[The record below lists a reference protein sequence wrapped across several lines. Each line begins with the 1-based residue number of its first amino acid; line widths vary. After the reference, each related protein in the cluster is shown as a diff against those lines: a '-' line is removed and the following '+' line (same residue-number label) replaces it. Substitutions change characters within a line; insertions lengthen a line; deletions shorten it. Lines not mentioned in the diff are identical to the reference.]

1 LSPAACQNIVITLCK
16 KSVSEHPTCKYF
28 TENLQQY
35 DVGKTLIMLLQM
47 YVIHLAAGRGFFMAG
62 CPMWRKHM
70 ETIGTLWLYLVFF
83 GIVSIMLV
91 IDFIGFKHQHGQEVK
106 IRTAAYWSVAWV
118 SVAALF
124 GGGLWLYLEQTAGV
138 VLANQKVMEYF
149 AGYLLEK
156 SLAIDNVFVWLMIF
170 AAFAIPPAL
179 QRQLLLYGVLGAIV
193 LRTIFI
199 FIGAWF
205 VQEFSWILYLF
216 GAFLV
221 YTGYKFLR
229 GHNDEASNIEDM
241 PLLKWL
247 RKHMRITPQLEG
259 NKFFIRKDGLLW
271 ATPLFLVLILVEAS
285 DVIFA
290 MDSIP
295 AIFAVTTDPFI
306 VLTANLMAILGLRA
320 MFFLLSG
327 AASKMYYLPYGLG
340 VILVFIGFKML
351 MLDVFHMPIWISL
364 GFIVI
369 VLAITALLS
378 IRHNKKYNIHQL

>member
-1 LSPAACQNIVITLCK
+1 MESIGNI
-16 KSVSEHPTCKYF
+16 
-28 TENLQQY
+28 
-35 DVGKTLIMLLQM
+35 
-47 YVIHLAAGRGFFMAG
+47 
-62 CPMWRKHM
+62 
-70 ETIGTLWLYLVFF
+70 WLYLAFF
-83 GIVSIMLV
+83 GIVSLMLV
-91 IDFIGFKHQHGQEVK
+91 IDFLGFKQKEGQDVK
-106 IRTAAYWSVAWV
+106 IKTAAYWSIAWV
-118 SVAALF
+118 TVASLF
-124 GGGLWLYLEQTAGV
+124 GGGLWLYLQQTAGV
-138 VLANQKVMEYF
+138 TVANTKVMEYF

-179 QRQLLLYGVLGAIV
+179 QRQLLLYGVLGAII

-205 VQEFSWILYLF
+205 VQEFSWILYIF

-221 YTGYKFLR
+221 YTGFKFLK
-229 GHNDEASNIEDM
+229 GQEEDPNIEDM
-241 PLLKWL
+241 AILKWL

-259 NKFFIRKDGLLW
+259 NKFFVRQNGVLW

-290 MDSIP
+290 VDSIP

-327 AASKMYYLPYGLG
+327 AASKMHYLPYGLG
-340 VILVFIGFKML
+340 LILVFIGFKML

-364 GFIVI
+364 GFIIV
-369 VLAITALLS
+369 VLAITAVLS
-378 IRHNKKYNIHQL
+378 IRYSKKHTETTL

>member
-1 LSPAACQNIVITLCK
+1 
-16 KSVSEHPTCKYF
+16 
-28 TENLQQY
+28 
-35 DVGKTLIMLLQM
+35 
-47 YVIHLAAGRGFFMAG
+47 
-62 CPMWRKHM
+62 M

-83 GIVSIMLV
+83 AIIAVMLI
-91 IDFIGFKHQHGQEVK
+91 IDFVGFKHQHGQEVK
-106 IRTAAYWSVAWV
+106 VRTAAYWSIAWV
-118 SVAALF
+118 SVATLF
-124 GGGLWLYLEQTAGV
+124 GGGLWLYLEQTAGTAI
-138 VLANQKVMEYF
+138 ANAKVMEYF

-179 QRQLLLYGVLGAIV
+179 QRKLLLYGVLGAIV

-205 VQEFSWILYLF
+205 VQEFSWILYIF

-221 YTGYKFLR
+221 YTGFKFLR
-229 GHNDEASNIEDM
+229 GQHEQDSNIEDM
-241 PLLKWL
+241 AILKWL
-247 RKHMRITPQLEG
+247 RKHMRITPQLQG
-259 NKFFIRKDGLLW
+259 DKFFVRQNGLLW

-290 MDSIP
+290 VDSIP

-327 AASKMYYLPYGLG
+327 AASKMHYLPYGLG
-340 VILVFIGFKML
+340 LILVFIGFKML

-364 GFIVI
+364 SFIVI
-369 VLAITALLS
+369 VLTVTAILS
-378 IRHNKKYNIHQL
+378 IRHSKKYNETTL

>member
-1 LSPAACQNIVITLCK
+1 
-16 KSVSEHPTCKYF
+16 
-28 TENLQQY
+28 
-35 DVGKTLIMLLQM
+35 
-47 YVIHLAAGRGFFMAG
+47 
-62 CPMWRKHM
+62 M
-70 ETIGTLWLYLVFF
+70 ETIGTLGLYLAFF
-83 GIVSIMLV
+83 SIVAIMLI
-91 IDFIGFKHQHGQEVK
+91 IDFLGFKQKQGQEVK
-106 IRTAAYWSVAWV
+106 IKTAAFWSIAWV

-124 GGGLWLYLEQTAGV
+124 GGGLWLYLQQTVGIT
-138 VLANQKVMEYF
+138 LANTKVMEYF

-205 VQEFSWILYLF
+205 VQEFSWILYIF

-221 YTGYKFLR
+221 YTGFKFLK
-229 GHNDEASNIEDM
+229 GQDEDPNIEEM
-241 PLLKWL
+241 PILKFL
-247 RKHMRITPQLEG
+247 RKHMRITPTMHE
-259 NKFFIRKDGLLW
+259 NKFFVHQNGVLW

-290 MDSIP
+290 VDSIP
-295 AIFAVTTDPFI
+295 AIFAVTSDPFI

-327 AASKMYYLPYGLG
+327 AAAKMHYLPYGLG
-340 VILVFIGFKML
+340 LILLFIGFKML

-364 GFIVI
+364 SFII
-369 VLAITALLS
+369 LVLAITAWMS
-378 IRHNKKYNIHQL
+378 IQHSKRQHETTL

>member
-1 LSPAACQNIVITLCK
+1 MESIGNI
-16 KSVSEHPTCKYF
+16 
-28 TENLQQY
+28 
-35 DVGKTLIMLLQM
+35 
-47 YVIHLAAGRGFFMAG
+47 
-62 CPMWRKHM
+62 
-70 ETIGTLWLYLVFF
+70 WLYLAFF
-83 GIVSIMLV
+83 GIVSLMLV
-91 IDFIGFKHQHGQEVK
+91 IDFLGFKQKEGQDVK
-106 IRTAAYWSVAWV
+106 IKTAAYWSIAWV
-118 SVAALF
+118 TVASLF
-124 GGGLWLYLEQTAGV
+124 GGGLWLYLQQTAGV
-138 VLANQKVMEYF
+138 NVANTKVMEYF

-179 QRQLLLYGVLGAIV
+179 QRQLLLYGVLGAII

-205 VQEFSWILYLF
+205 VQEFSWILYIF

-221 YTGYKFLR
+221 YTGFKFLK
-229 GHNDEASNIEDM
+229 GQEEDPNIEDM
-241 PLLKWL
+241 AILKWL

-259 NKFFIRKDGLLW
+259 NKFFVRQNGVLW

-290 MDSIP
+290 VDSIP

-327 AASKMYYLPYGLG
+327 AASKMHYLPYGLG
-340 VILVFIGFKML
+340 LILVFIGFKML

-364 GFIVI
+364 GFIIV
-369 VLAITALLS
+369 VLAITAVLS
-378 IRHNKKYNIHQL
+378 IRYSKKHTETTL

>member
-1 LSPAACQNIVITLCK
+1 
-16 KSVSEHPTCKYF
+16 
-28 TENLQQY
+28 
-35 DVGKTLIMLLQM
+35 
-47 YVIHLAAGRGFFMAG
+47 
-62 CPMWRKHM
+62 M
-70 ETIGTLWLYLVFF
+70 ETIGTPWLYLAFF
-83 GIVSIMLV
+83 GIVAVMLI
-91 IDFIGFKHQHGQEVK
+91 IDFLGFKQKQGQEVK
-106 IRTAAYWSVAWV
+106 VRTAAYWSIAWV
-118 SVAALF
+118 SVATLF
-124 GGGLWLYLEQTAGV
+124 GGGLWLYLEHTVGTAI
-138 VLANQKVMEYF
+138 ANAKVMEYF

-170 AAFAIPPAL
+170 SAFAISPAL
-179 QRQLLLYGVLGAIV
+179 QRKLLLYGVLGAII

-221 YTGYKFLR
+221 YTGFQFLR
-229 GHNDEASNIEDM
+229 GQQEEESNIEDM
-241 PLLKWL
+241 AILKWL
-247 RKHMRITPQLEG
+247 RKHMRITPQLDG
-259 NKFFIRKDGLLW
+259 DKFFVRQNGLLW

-290 MDSIP
+290 VDSIP

-327 AASKMYYLPYGLG
+327 AASKMHYLPYGLG
-340 VILVFIGFKML
+340 IILVFIGFKML

-364 GFIVI
+364 SFIVL
-369 VLAITALLS
+369 VLTITAILS
-378 IRHNKKYNIHQL
+378 IRHSKKYNETTL

>member
-1 LSPAACQNIVITLCK
+1 
-16 KSVSEHPTCKYF
+16 
-28 TENLQQY
+28 
-35 DVGKTLIMLLQM
+35 
-47 YVIHLAAGRGFFMAG
+47 
-62 CPMWRKHM
+62 M

-83 GIVSIMLV
+83 AIVAVMLI
-91 IDFIGFKHQHGQEVK
+91 IDFVGFKHQHGQEVK
-106 IRTAAYWSVAWV
+106 VRTAAYWSIAWV
-118 SVAALF
+118 SVATLF
-124 GGGLWLYLEQTAGV
+124 GGGLWLYLEQTAGTAI
-138 VLANQKVMEYF
+138 ANAKVMEYF

-179 QRQLLLYGVLGAIV
+179 QRKLLLYGVLGAIV

-205 VQEFSWILYLF
+205 VQEFSWILYIF

-221 YTGYKFLR
+221 YTGFKFLR
-229 GHNDEASNIEDM
+229 GQDEEESNIEDM
-241 PLLKWL
+241 AILKWL
-247 RKHMRITPQLEG
+247 RKRMRITLQLEG
-259 NKFFIRKDGLLW
+259 DKFFIRKDGLLW

-290 MDSIP
+290 VDSIP

-327 AASKMYYLPYGLG
+327 AASKMHYLPYGLG
-340 VILVFIGFKML
+340 IILVFIGFKML

-364 GFIVI
+364 SFIVI
-369 VLAITALLS
+369 VLTITAILS
-378 IRHNKKYNIHQL
+378 IRHSKKHNQTTL

>member
-1 LSPAACQNIVITLCK
+1 MESIGNPWLYLAFFAIVA
-16 KSVSEHPTCKYF
+16 
-28 TENLQQY
+28 
-35 DVGKTLIMLLQM
+35 IMLL
-47 YVIHLAAGRGFFMAG
+47 
-62 CPMWRKHM
+62 
-70 ETIGTLWLYLVFF
+70 
-83 GIVSIMLV
+83 
-91 IDFIGFKHQHGQEVK
+91 IDFLGFKQKEGQEVK
-106 IRTAAYWSVAWV
+106 IKTAAYWSIAWV
-118 SVAALF
+118 SIAALF
-124 GGGLWLYLEQTAGV
+124 GGSLWLYLQQTVGV
-138 VLANQKVMEYF
+138 NIANAKTMEYF

-179 QRQLLLYGVLGAIV
+179 QRKILLYGVLGAIV

-205 VQEFSWILYLF
+205 VQEFSWILYIF

-221 YTGYKFLR
+221 YTGFKLLK
-229 GHNDEASNIEDM
+229 GQDEEDTNIEDM
-241 PLLKWL
+241 AILKWL

-259 NKFFIRKDGLLW
+259 TKFFVRQNGLLW

-290 MDSIP
+290 VDSIP

-320 MFFLLSG
+320 MFFLLAG
-327 AASKMYYLPYGLG
+327 AASKMHYLPYGLG
-340 VILVFIGFKML
+340 IILVFIGFKML

-369 VLAITALLS
+369 VLTITAWLS
-378 IRHNKKYNIHQL
+378 IRHNKKQELNT

>member
-1 LSPAACQNIVITLCK
+1 MESIGNI
-16 KSVSEHPTCKYF
+16 
-28 TENLQQY
+28 
-35 DVGKTLIMLLQM
+35 
-47 YVIHLAAGRGFFMAG
+47 
-62 CPMWRKHM
+62 
-70 ETIGTLWLYLVFF
+70 WLYLAFF
-83 GIVSIMLV
+83 AIVMVMLA
-91 IDFIGFKHQHGQEVK
+91 IDFLGFKQKEGQTVQV
-106 IRTAAYWSVAWV
+106 RTAAYWSIAWV
-118 SVAALF
+118 SVAMLF
-124 GGGLWLYLEQTAGV
+124 GGGLWLYLKQTAGLDV
-138 VLANQKVMEYF
+138 ANTKVMEYL

-179 QRQLLLYGVLGAIV
+179 QRKILLYGVLGAIV

-221 YTGYKFLR
+221 YTGFKFLR
-229 GHNDEASNIEDM
+229 GQHEEDSNIEDM
-241 PLLKWL
+241 AILKWL
-247 RKHMRITPQLEG
+247 RKHMRITPQLQG
-259 NKFFIRKDGLLW
+259 DKFFVRQNGLLW

-290 MDSIP
+290 VDSIP

-327 AASKMYYLPYGLG
+327 AASKMHYLPYGLG
-340 VILVFIGFKML
+340 LILVFIGFKML

-364 GFIVI
+364 SFIVI
-369 VLAITALLS
+369 VLTVTAILS
-378 IRHNKKYNIHQL
+378 IRHSRKHHETTL

>member
-1 LSPAACQNIVITLCK
+1 
-16 KSVSEHPTCKYF
+16 
-28 TENLQQY
+28 
-35 DVGKTLIMLLQM
+35 
-47 YVIHLAAGRGFFMAG
+47 
-62 CPMWRKHM
+62 M

-83 GIVSIMLV
+83 AIVAVMLV
-91 IDFIGFKHQHGQEVK
+91 IDFVGFKHQHGQEVK
-106 IRTAAYWSVAWV
+106 VRTAAYWSIAWV
-118 SVAALF
+118 SVATLF
-124 GGGLWLYLEQTAGV
+124 GGGLWLYLEQTAGAAI
-138 VLANQKVMEYF
+138 ANTKVMEYF

-170 AAFAIPPAL
+170 AAFAIPPEL
-179 QRQLLLYGVLGAIV
+179 QRKLLLYGVLGAIV

-221 YTGYKFLR
+221 YTGFKFLR
-229 GHNDEASNIEDM
+229 GQHEEDSNIEDM
-241 PLLKWL
+241 AILKWL
-247 RKHMRITPQLEG
+247 RKHMRITPQLQG
-259 NKFFIRKDGLLW
+259 DKFFVRQNGLLW

-290 MDSIP
+290 VDSIP

-327 AASKMYYLPYGLG
+327 AASKMHYLPYGLG
-340 VILVFIGFKML
+340 LILVFIGFKML

-364 GFIVI
+364 SFIVI
-369 VLAITALLS
+369 VLTVTAILS
-378 IRHNKKYNIHQL
+378 IRHSKKHNETTL

>member
-1 LSPAACQNIVITLCK
+1 
-16 KSVSEHPTCKYF
+16 
-28 TENLQQY
+28 
-35 DVGKTLIMLLQM
+35 
-47 YVIHLAAGRGFFMAG
+47 
-62 CPMWRKHM
+62 M
-70 ETIGTLWLYLVFF
+70 ETIGTPWLYLAFF
-83 GIVSIMLV
+83 IIVAVMLV
-91 IDFIGFKHQHGQEVK
+91 IDFIGFKHQHGQPIKV
-106 IRTAAYWSVAWV
+106 RTAAYWSVAWV
-118 SVAALF
+118 SIATMF
-124 GGGLWLYLEQTAGV
+124 GGALWLYLEQTSGAA
-138 VLANQKVMEYF
+138 LANQKVMEYF

-179 QRQLLLYGVLGAIV
+179 QRKLLLYGVLGAIV

-221 YTGYKFLR
+221 YTGFKFLR
-229 GHNDEASNIEDM
+229 GQHEEDSNIEDM
-241 PLLKWL
+241 AILKWL
-247 RKHMRITPQLEG
+247 RKHMRITPQLQG
-259 NKFFIRKDGLLW
+259 DKFFVRQNGLLW

-290 MDSIP
+290 VDSIP

-327 AASKMYYLPYGLG
+327 AASKMHYLPYGLG
-340 VILVFIGFKML
+340 LILVFIGFKML

-364 GFIVI
+364 SFIVI
-369 VLAITALLS
+369 VLTVTAILS
-378 IRHNKKYNIHQL
+378 IRHSKKHNETTL

>member
-1 LSPAACQNIVITLCK
+1 
-16 KSVSEHPTCKYF
+16 
-28 TENLQQY
+28 
-35 DVGKTLIMLLQM
+35 
-47 YVIHLAAGRGFFMAG
+47 
-62 CPMWRKHM
+62 M
-70 ETIGTLWLYLVFF
+70 ETIGTLWLYLAFF
-83 GIVSIMLV
+83 GLVAAMLI
-91 IDFIGFKHQHGQEVK
+91 IDFLGFRNSQGQEVK
-106 IRTAAYWSVAWV
+106 VKTAACWSIAWV

-124 GGGLWLYLEQTAGV
+124 GGGLWLYLQQTAGV
-138 VLANQKVMEYF
+138 AIANTKVMEYF

-156 SLAIDNVFVWLMIF
+156 SLAVDNVFVWLMIF

-179 QRQLLLYGVLGAIV
+179 QRKLLLYGVLGAIV
-193 LRTIFI
+193 LRTVFI

-205 VQEFSWILYLF
+205 VQEFSWVLYIF

-221 YTGYKFLR
+221 YTGFKFLK
-229 GHNDEASNIEDM
+229 GQDDEEKNIEDM
-241 PLLKWL
+241 AILKWL
-247 RKHMRITPQLEG
+247 RKHLRITPQMQG
-259 NKFFIRKDGLLW
+259 DKFFVRQNGMLW

-290 MDSIP
+290 VDSIP

-327 AASKMYYLPYGLG
+327 AASKMHYLPYGLG
-340 VILVFIGFKML
+340 LILLFIGFKML

-369 VLAITALLS
+369 TLAITAWLS
-378 IRHNKKYNIHQL
+378 IRHSKKHHETTL

>member
-1 LSPAACQNIVITLCK
+1 
-16 KSVSEHPTCKYF
+16 
-28 TENLQQY
+28 
-35 DVGKTLIMLLQM
+35 
-47 YVIHLAAGRGFFMAG
+47 
-62 CPMWRKHM
+62 M

-83 GIVSIMLV
+83 AIVAVMLV
-91 IDFIGFKHQHGQEVK
+91 IDFVGFKHQHGQEVK
-106 IRTAAYWSVAWV
+106 VRTAAYWSIAWV
-118 SVAALF
+118 SVATLF
-124 GGGLWLYLEQTAGV
+124 GGGLWLYLEQTAGAAI
-138 VLANQKVMEYF
+138 ANTKVMEYF

-179 QRQLLLYGVLGAIV
+179 QRKLLLYGVLGAIV

-205 VQEFSWILYLF
+205 VQEFSWILYVF

-221 YTGYKFLR
+221 YTGFKFLR
-229 GHNDEASNIEDM
+229 GQHEEDSNIEDM
-241 PLLKWL
+241 AILKWL
-247 RKHMRITPQLEG
+247 RKHMRITPQLQG
-259 NKFFIRKDGLLW
+259 DKFFVRQNGLLW

-290 MDSIP
+290 VDSIP

-327 AASKMYYLPYGLG
+327 AASKMHYLPYGLG
-340 VILVFIGFKML
+340 LILVFIGFKML

-364 GFIVI
+364 SFIVI
-369 VLAITALLS
+369 VLTVTAILS
-378 IRHNKKYNIHQL
+378 IRHSRKHHETTL

>member
-1 LSPAACQNIVITLCK
+1 
-16 KSVSEHPTCKYF
+16 
-28 TENLQQY
+28 
-35 DVGKTLIMLLQM
+35 
-47 YVIHLAAGRGFFMAG
+47 
-62 CPMWRKHM
+62 M

-83 GIVSIMLV
+83 AIVAVMLI
-91 IDFIGFKHQHGQEVK
+91 IDFVGFKHQHGQEGKV
-106 IRTAAYWSVAWV
+106 RTAAYWSIAWV
-118 SVAALF
+118 SVATLF
-124 GGGLWLYLEQTAGV
+124 GGGLWLYLEQTAGTAI
-138 VLANQKVMEYF
+138 ANAKVMEYF

-179 QRQLLLYGVLGAIV
+179 QRKLLLYGVLGAIV

-205 VQEFSWILYLF
+205 VQEFSWILYIF

-221 YTGYKFLR
+221 YTGFKFLR
-229 GHNDEASNIEDM
+229 GQDEEESNIEDM
-241 PLLKWL
+241 AILKWL
-247 RKHMRITPQLEG
+247 RKRMRITPQLEAD
-259 NKFFIRKDGLLW
+259 KFFIRKDGLLW

-290 MDSIP
+290 VDSIP

-327 AASKMYYLPYGLG
+327 AASKMHYLPYGLG
-340 VILVFIGFKML
+340 IILVFIGFKML

-364 GFIVI
+364 SFIVI
-369 VLAITALLS
+369 VLTITAILS
-378 IRHNKKYNIHQL
+378 IRHSKKHNQTTL

>member
-1 LSPAACQNIVITLCK
+1 
-16 KSVSEHPTCKYF
+16 
-28 TENLQQY
+28 
-35 DVGKTLIMLLQM
+35 
-47 YVIHLAAGRGFFMAG
+47 MASR
-62 CPMWRKHM
+62 PMWRIHM
-70 ETIGTLWLYLVFF
+70 ETVGTLWLYLVFF
-83 GIVSIMLV
+83 AIVAVMLV

-106 IRTAAYWSVAWV
+106 VRTAAYWSIAWV
-118 SVAALF
+118 SVATLF
-124 GGGLWLYLEQTAGV
+124 GGGLWLYLEQTAGTAI
-138 VLANQKVMEYF
+138 ANAKVMEYF

-179 QRQLLLYGVLGAIV
+179 QRKLLLYGVLGAIV

-205 VQEFSWILYLF
+205 VQEFSWILYIF

-221 YTGYKFLR
+221 YTGFKFLR
-229 GHNDEASNIEDM
+229 GQHEEDSNIEDM
-241 PLLKWL
+241 AILKWL
-247 RKHMRITPQLEG
+247 RKHMRITPQLQG
-259 NKFFIRKDGLLW
+259 DKFFVRQNGLLW

-290 MDSIP
+290 VDSIP

-327 AASKMYYLPYGLG
+327 AASKMHYLPYGLG
-340 VILVFIGFKML
+340 IILVFIGFKML

-364 GFIVI
+364 SFIVI
-369 VLAITALLS
+369 VLTVTAILS
-378 IRHNKKYNIHQL
+378 IRHSKRHNETTL